1 MKEKL
6 TGELAEILPNYDST
20 LPGATADKLR
30 DLWLQFDP
38 KSIEVIKAK
47 LREQQETIGIP
58 VPVLRSIGKAIGIEA
73 RRRVDEFLPLAQLLW
88 DEYGREGRVVA
99 AIPLGAMELINP
111 GRVVPLLREMCRTC
125 LTWEDADR
133 LAMDALEPI
142 VRKKPEEWLDAVE
155 PWLEDENKWVRRAGV
170 TVVGRLPM
178 KHPEYA
184 AQCLVLIER
193 LLHDDEDDVKKAVS
207 FAIRLV
213 ARGNIRPVREF
224 LSGRVPAKDPAAI
237 WVLSDVIRSMTKDY
251 LPQFL
256 ELLPLYERWAADQ
269 SLNVRER
276 RSVDSAIRTL
286 KQAKE

>member
-286 KQAKE
+286 KQVKE